1 MSSVLRLLVVDA
13 YDADGRAAIQSAG
26 ATAAGQLYARVL
38 RNMEPGAVIDVVE
51 MMDERTELPDRV
63 AITKFDGLVWTGSNL
78 TIHKPTATVR
88 PQIELARTAYAVGVP
103 QFGSCWAIHVAVVAA
118 GGACVEN
125 PKGREFG
132 IARVT
137 ATAAGAAHGL
147 LRGRSK
153 PYQCFSSHED
163 MVVSLPAGTTH
174 LARNNFT
181 EIQAIE
187 VRSGRG
193 VFWAVQYHPEYDLHE
208 IASLAELRGEQLVKQ
223 NRFGSVQEGQAFV
236 RDYRALHKN
245 PGDEIIARR
254 QNVSA
259 DLRDEI
265 QRRLEIRNWL
275 DMQVKP
281 ATINR

>member
-13 YDADGRAAIQSAG
+13 YDADGRAAIKSAG

-38 RNMEPGAVIDVVE
+38 RAIEPGAAIEVVE
-51 MMDERTELPDRV
+51 MMGARTQLPDRV
-63 AITKFDGLVWTGSNL
+63 AIAEFDGIVWTGSNL

-88 PQIELARTAYAVGVP
+88 PQIELAQSAYAAGVP

-118 GGACVEN
+118 GGTCAAN
-125 PKGREFG
+125 PNGREFG
-132 IARVT
+132 IVGVT
-137 ATAAGAAHGL
+137 ATAEGAVHGL
-147 LRGRSK
+147 LRGRPKDFQS
-153 PYQCFSSHED
+153 FSSHED

-174 LARNNFT
+174 LARNDFT

-208 IASLAELRGEQLVKQ
+208 IASLAELRGEQLVEQ
-223 NRFGSVQEGQAFV
+223 GRFGSVQERQAFV
-236 RDYRALHKN
+236 RDCRALYQN
-245 PGDEIIARR
+245 PGDENAARR

-259 DLRDEI
+259 ELRDEML
-265 QRRLEIRNWL
+265 RRLEIRNWL
-275 DMQVKP
+275 DMQVQA
-281 ATINR
+281 ATIHR